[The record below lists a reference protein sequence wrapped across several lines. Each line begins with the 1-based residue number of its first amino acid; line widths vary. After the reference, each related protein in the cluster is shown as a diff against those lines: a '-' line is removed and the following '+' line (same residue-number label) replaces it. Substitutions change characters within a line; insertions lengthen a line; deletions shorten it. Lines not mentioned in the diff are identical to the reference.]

1 MKRIAV
7 VCCLAALAGC
17 ATPPPRMYLSASGRP
32 EAVFV
37 GQSPSMVLGRLAGL
51 CMDRQGV
58 VVGQD
63 SNQVVCQKDLEPGNA
78 LLAQFLIG
86 NEYSTTPVL
95 KIRFSAA
102 QIGIDTRVQVYEWL
116 ETQMAFGQ
124 VRTIE
129 MNNNNEFNKV
139 EQMLIQL
146 GGQVQE
152 APPPPAPPTK

>member
-1 MKRIAV
+1 
-7 VCCLAALAGC
+7 
-17 ATPPPRMYLSASGRP
+17 
-32 EAVFV
+32 
-37 GQSPSMVLGRLAGL
+37 
-51 CMDRQGV
+51 MDRQGV